1 MSSENQVGRG
11 SHVGRFAPSPTGAL
25 HAGSLLA
32 ALGSWLMARA
42 RGGRWLV
49 RVEDIDPPREVPGMA
64 DRQLAD
70 LRSFGFAPDGPV
82 WRQSARGD
90 AYAAALQQLVAQGD
104 AFACRCSRGDLAA
117 SGGIHRACVARPSAE
132 APAWRLRL
140 PDQRVGFV
148 DAIRGPFAQDL
159 AREVG
164 DIVLRRADGAWAY
177 HLAVVVDDAAQGVTE
192 VVRGADLL
200 DSTPRQLWLQRR
212 LGLPAPAYAH
222 LPLLRTA
229 DGAKLGKSLASAP
242 VIRPIRCRR
251 CGAPGGRSGRR
262 RPRWTGSRRWT
273 PRWRRPATASTQRES
288 RHGTR
293 SWMRSSRAGP
303 PIRRAVHVSRPP
315 LPCKRGRDGRS
326 SAH

>member
-1 MSSENQVGRG
+1 
-11 SHVGRFAPSPTGAL
+11 
-25 HAGSLLA
+25 
-32 ALGSWLMARA
+32 
-42 RGGRWLV
+42 
-49 RVEDIDPPREVPGMA
+49 MA

-90 AYAAALQQLVAQGD
+90 AYSAALQQLVAQGD

-117 SGGIHRACVARPSAE
+117 SGGIHRACVAQPSAD

-140 PDQRVGFV
+140 PDQPVGFV
-148 DAIRGPFAQDL
+148 DAIRGPFTQEL
-159 AREVG
+159 AHEVG

-212 LGLPAPAYAH
+212 LGLPTPAYAH

-242 VIRPIRCRR
+242 VD
-251 CGAPGGRSGRR
+251 
-262 RPRWTGSRRWT
+262 
-273 PRWRRPATASTQRES
+273 PADPLPAL
-288 RHGTR
+288 
-293 SWMRSSRAGP
+293 
-303 PIRRAVHVSRPP
+303 RRAWRALGQSPDALDAAATVDAALAQARERFDAARIPSR
-315 LPCKRGRDGRS
+315 D
-326 SAH
+326 AIVDAE

>member
-1 MSSENQVGRG
+1 MGSGNQVGQG
-11 SHVGRFAPSPTGAL
+11 SHAGRFAPSPTGAL

-32 ALGSWLMARA
+32 ALGSWLMARS

-70 LRSFGFAPDGPV
+70 LHAFGFAPDGPV

-90 AYAAALQQLVAQGD
+90 AYEAALQRLVAQGD
-104 AFACRCSRGDLAA
+104 AFACRCSRSDLAA
-117 SGGIHRACVARPSAE
+117 TGGIHRGCVESPSADGQ
-132 APAWRLRL
+132 AWRLRM

-148 DAIRGPFAQDL
+148 DAVRGPFAQDL
-159 AREVG
+159 ARDVG

-200 DSTPRQLWLQRR
+200 DSTPRQLWLQGR

-222 LPLLRTA
+222 LPLLRTP

-242 VIRPIRCRR
+242 VD
-251 CGAPGGRSGRR
+251 
-262 RPRWTGSRRWT
+262 
-273 PRWRRPATASTQRES
+273 PADPLPAL
-288 RHGTR
+288 
-293 SWMRSSRAGP
+293 
-303 PIRRAVHVSRPP
+303 RRAWLALGQVPAALDGVATVDAALAQARERFDATRIPSR
-315 LPCKRGRDGRS
+315 DVTVD
-326 SAH
+326 AE